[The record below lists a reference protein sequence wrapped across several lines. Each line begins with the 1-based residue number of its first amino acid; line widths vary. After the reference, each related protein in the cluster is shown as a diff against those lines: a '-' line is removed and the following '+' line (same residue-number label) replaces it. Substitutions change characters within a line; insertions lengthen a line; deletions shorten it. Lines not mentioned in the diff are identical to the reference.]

1 MSKWIKHITHPGGD
15 VKFLFEWWKMFH
27 SWAQRSFLHA
37 KSAGKGLW
45 EFVRRHLGSASDWF
59 AGGEKFFAC
68 CNFIRFKFFFIF
80 RSINSILIHKLN
92 YKEHNEKRKNMYKLN
107 SCLVFF
113 LSFCRRE
120 DTTKDKY
127 HYSLTWTCE
136 FPNEKDTYYFAHCY
150 PYTYSDLQVCSFC
163 LSSLLCYHFFTLEC
177 PSLLIIM
184 RNFGKDE
191 LFRVKS
197 WVKTIPNLSNLTYRT
212 SYMKEGRKRKVKN
225 YVLLISFVSSV
236 WPKIQFTSWSGRK
249 YE

>member
-1 MSKWIKHITHPGGD
+1 MNRTKSYYTSRWRCKISLLVMKNISLVSAAQFSPCKKRGKAHVGICP
-15 VKFLFEWWKMFH
+15 LS
-27 SWAQRSFLHA
+27 SWVSVWLVCRWREIFRLLQLYQ
-37 KSAGKGLW
+37 
-45 EFVRRHLGSASDWF
+45 
-59 AGGEKFFAC
+59 
-68 CNFIRFKFFFIF
+68 IQIFFIF
-80 RSINSILIHKLN
+80 RTINSILIHKLN
-92 YKEHNEKRKNMYKLN
+92 YKEHNEKRKNIYKLN
-107 SCLVFF
+107 SCLFFF

-163 LSSLLCYHFFTLEC
+163 FSSLLCYHFFTLEC
-177 PSLLIIM
+177 PSLLIDM